1 MKLVYEKLLVINAD
15 RERFGRIV
23 FAAKSR
29 DINLKD
35 VLSYELSAVPFSL
48 AHTDGSLRET
58 NKSVLMAELDKKVD
72 VQLKL
77 PQVTTST
84 IYITHIFDDM
94 ALVHITKSFGA
105 STFDEMALKY
115 HQLITVP
122 LDLNGCYRVDVV
134 FDQYFSI
141 ISIKVGKRE
150 KRYESMALEVQ
161 IRGPASPVPK
171 Q

>member
-1 MKLVYEKLLVINAD
+1 
-15 RERFGRIV
+15 
-23 FAAKSR
+23 
-29 DINLKD
+29 
-35 VLSYELSAVPFSL
+35 
-48 AHTDGSLRET
+48 
-58 NKSVLMAELDKKVD
+58 MAELDKKVA

-105 STFDEMALKY
+105 STFDEIALKY

-122 LDLNGCYRVDVV
+122 LDLNGCYRIYVV

-141 ISIKVGKRE
+141 SIKIGKSE
-150 KRYESMALEVQ
+150 KRYASMALEVQ